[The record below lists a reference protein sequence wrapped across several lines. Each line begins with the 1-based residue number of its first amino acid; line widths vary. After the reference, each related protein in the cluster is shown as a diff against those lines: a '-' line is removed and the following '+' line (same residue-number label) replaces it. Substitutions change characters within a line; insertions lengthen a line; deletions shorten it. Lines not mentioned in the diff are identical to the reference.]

1 MISETMSSCHPTISS
16 LHFTMKTMLLGFEP
30 NTLSASALDQI
41 QALVPDMRLLVTT
54 NAQEIE
60 AALGEIEI
68 AVKQFPQALMPQAP
82 HLRWFQQWGAGADWL
97 LHHPAV
103 AASDL
108 VITTGSGVHAIPI
121 SEHILAYLFAFA
133 RALPKAIRSQT
144 QYVWQQPEWGHLF
157 ELAGKTMVLIGV
169 GAIGE
174 RTALMAH
181 ALGIRVLG
189 VRHNAD
195 VNTPGVEA
203 MFAPAALLDLLPQ
216 ADFVVITVPL
226 TEATRGLIGAAELQ
240 AMKASAYLV
249 NIGRGAVIDEVA
261 LVRALQA
268 GKLAGAGLDVFASE
282 PLPPDS
288 PLWAMEN
295 VIITGHYA
303 GATPIYEQ
311 RAMTI
316 FLDNLRRYRA
326 GEPLRNV
333 VDKASGY

>member
-1 MISETMSSCHPTISS
+1 
-16 LHFTMKTMLLGFEP
+16 MKTMLLGFEP
-30 NTLSASALDQI
+30 NTLSANELAQI
-41 QALVPDMRLLVTT
+41 QALVPDMHLLVTT
-54 NAQEIE
+54 DRQAIE
-60 AALGEIEI
+60 AALATIEI
-68 AVKQFPQALMPQAP
+68 AVKQFPQALMTQAP
-82 HLRWFQQWGAGADWL
+82 RLRWFQQWGAGADWL
-97 LHHPAV
+97 LNHPEV
-103 AASDL
+103 AASAL
-108 VITTGSGVHAIPI
+108 VVTTGSGVHAIPI

-144 QYVWQQPEWGHLF
+144 QHIWQQPEWSRIF

-181 ALGIRVLG
+181 GLGMRVLG
-189 VRHNAD
+189 VRQNAD
-195 VNTPGVEA
+195 VSTPGVEA
-203 MFAPAALLDLLPQ
+203 MFAPDALLDVLPQ
-216 ADFVVITVPL
+216 ADFVVITAPL
-226 TEATRGLIGAAELQ
+226 TEATRGLIGEAALQ
-240 AMKASAYLV
+240 AMKTTAYLV
-249 NIGRGAVIDEVA
+249 NIGRGGVIDEPA

-268 GKLAGAGLDVFASE
+268 GRLAGAGLDVFANE

-303 GATPIYEQ
+303 GATPIYDE
-311 RAMTI
+311 RAMAI

-333 VDKASGY
+333 VDKTLGY